1 MSDIQ
6 YLEVEEVIEIH
17 ELALDRHGGK
27 SGFNGPQGFGLVESA
42 VTRPRNKAHY
52 EGADLLEKAGALFFG
67 LAKKHGFADGN
78 KRIAVAATNA
88 FLLINGYKLGCDN
101 DTLASFTEQCS
112 DENWSEETVVAFVR
126 RHAVRFPLT
135 GDR

>member
-1 MSDIQ
+1 VSDIQ

-42 VTRPRNKAHY
+42 VNRPRNKAHY
-52 EGADLLEKAGALFFG
+52 EGVDLLEQAGALFFG
-67 LAKKHGFADGN
+67 LAKNHGFADGN

-88 FLLINGYKLGCDN
+88 FLLINGWKFGCDN
-101 DTLASFTEQCS
+101 DTLASFTERCS
-112 DENWSEETVVAFVR
+112 DQDWTEDAVIAFVR
-126 RHAVRFPLT
+126 RHAIRFSMT
-135 GDR
+135 